1 MNNEIE
7 MLKYQHDEQEQY
19 SRMNSLRISG
29 LVEKRDENLTERIV
43 DMACDHLNVQ
53 IDEDDIDRIHR
64 IGPVK
69 PNVTRNIIVKFTSF
83 QVRNKIFRARSNL
96 KKTRE
101 QVRQER
107 LADEIDPEIQ
117 PSEDEEESREPE
129 DYKGVFINED
139 LTRTRA
145 HLLWLARKK
154 KYEKSITDCWSF
166 NGRVLIKDLQNKVK
180 LIKTPNDLIF

>member
-1 MNNEIE
+1 M
-7 MLKYQHDEQEQY
+7 K
-19 SRMNSLRISG
+19 
-29 LVEKRDENLTERIV
+29 
-43 DMACDHLNVQ
+43 
-53 IDEDDIDRIHR
+53 
-64 IGPVK
+64 
-69 PNVTRNIIVKFTSF
+69 
-83 QVRNKIFRARSNL
+83 
-96 KKTRE
+96 
-101 QVRQER
+101 
-107 LADEIDPEIQ
+107 
-117 PSEDEEESREPE
+117 SREPE